1 MPDPLST
8 EAIAEL
14 PHGPLI
20 GLRRRH
26 QAGLV
31 FQRNNEENEGADNV
45 DDIVNRDSNEN
56 VPLNNGTDLPSQQAP
71 LTPTTNNANNNGGG
85 GGVNRNTAAVGRQPS
100 SPPTNLFSLLSGS
113 IGIGVFRISRLYC
126 FLSIMSALLVIVLAP
141 IPTHKIVYHD
151 LVTMMGG
158 NGLILKNSPIQST
171 IKGAEND
178 DHVNIGGNMNS
189 IAKDLK
195 TWSVEEIITHAAF
208 KGVAASQK
216 RGLESSKVGV
226 SSIEVA
232 GNEQRKR
239 RRRPAVLAEQYHS
252 NSPVT
257 PGGVADSTGEMG
269 GAKESLFSST
279 PSKAKTSPGNQNK
292 NTDDS
297 SLVPIARLRNWIERM
312 NTLAEDTVTEIILRR
327 KKIHELAVEPNVR
340 WKDSLNN
347 DDTTSYANGHEG
359 KSGCSDDE
367 KEENECSDTTEQTK
381 KVLDGEWQWIDP
393 IFFEDVSFSNIFTN
407 IIDKVLKSTIRLCI
421 ITNFLL
427 TMTYLLH
434 SAVAAW
440 FLSHFGSAEDS
451 NNTASMRVQHER
463 RLREDPATMVSE
475 WSFPSSSGATGA
487 RERMGG
493 FLIFK
498 LLLISAVL
506 APDTLDLMIL
516 VTWFTL
522 LGCLR
527 SLDHL
532 AHSTNIHLVAMGQP
546 PRKGIVQLLF
556 WVLAC
561 DIVAAGFCMALFHTA
576 GYGMVLLL
584 TCDCALLGT
593 DAASHVLKYYQS
605 VLENSHDNDFRV
617 LEERQLD
624 LHRVNE
630 NEDGF
635 AYDNI
640 EDEAE
645 REREYIFI
653 DSAIAAMTPTERR
666 QESGRLDHQMES
678 LELAHNRRLSILDTA
693 TFCLDMTCH
702 ILTVAHFCHIWA
714 LHGVQFTL
722 IDGVLALHLH
732 SAISTSC
739 AKLARR
745 RNVHKI
751 ARDLEGHFPNATDE
765 ELKQAS
771 ADGDVCCICLGS
783 MTKGGNVKKVHCGHI
798 YHTHCL
804 REVIERAQNLE
815 SAKCPL
821 CRAPL
826 VGNCHS
832 INDASRRNG
841 IFNSTHI
848 HQNNP
853 PVGPRIPAVQAANN
867 PIDSGIEG
875 DGGGG
880 GDDAVPVRQVEGERA
895 LFRFSTEGFL
905 PAWLPVPHF
914 SFEVIRRP
922 AQRGAQPQNQQIQNA
937 APVPTQRIDPV
948 AALSSN
954 QEEANPELPTE
965 PERQAPQLE
974 QQQDTQLPFFQRI
987 LRITGLIPMSPE
999 EEARALMQLVDM
1011 FPQYDRSDLSR
1022 ELRNRGSVEAVTEAI
1037 LMGIFSGVPRGE

>member
-14 PHGPLI
+14 PHGPLV

-26 QAGLV
+26 QAGLI
-31 FQRNNEENEGADNV
+31 FHRNNEENEGADIV
-45 DDIVNRDSNEN
+45 ADIVNRDGNEN
-56 VPLNNGTDLPSQQAP
+56 VPLNNGTELPSQQAP
-71 LTPTTNNANNNGGG
+71 TTPTTNTRNNNGRGG
-85 GGVNRNTAAVGRQPS
+85 NRNTAAAVERQPS

-126 FLSIMSALLVIVLAP
+126 FLSIMSALIVIVLAP
-141 IPTHKIVYHD
+141 IPTHKIGYHD

-158 NGLILKNSPIQST
+158 NGLISQNSPIQST
-171 IKGAEND
+171 IKGTKND
-178 DHVNIGGNMNS
+178 DNVNIGGNMFS
-189 IAKDLK
+189 IVTDLK
-195 TWSVEEIITHAAF
+195 TRSVKEFITHAAF
-208 KGVAASQK
+208 IGVAASRN

-226 SSIEVA
+226 SNKEAAS
-232 GNEQRKR
+232 NEQRKR

-252 NSPVT
+252 DSNET
-257 PGGVADSTGEMG
+257 PGDVANSKGKMA
-269 GAKESLFSST
+269 GAKKSLFSST
-279 PSKAKTSPGNQNK
+279 PSKARTSPGNENK
-292 NTDDS
+292 STDDS
-297 SLVPIARLRNWIERM
+297 SRVPVARLGSWIERM

-327 KKIHELAVEPNVR
+327 KKIHELAVERNVR
-340 WKDSLNN
+340 WKDSLK
-347 DDTTSYANGHEG
+347 DDDSIDYAKGHEG
-359 KSGCSDDE
+359 KFGNSYDE
-367 KEENECSDTTEQTK
+367 KEGNESSDTMDQTK

-393 IFFEDVSFSNIFTN
+393 IFFEDGSFSNIFTN

-440 FLSHFGSAEDS
+440 FLSHSGSSEDS
-451 NNTASMRVQHER
+451 NNTAAMRGQHET
-463 RLREDPATMVSE
+463 RLREDPARMVSE

-532 AHSTNIHLVAMGQP
+532 AHSTNIHLAAMGQP
-546 PRKGIVQLLF
+546 PKKGIVQLLF

-561 DIVAAGFCMALFHTA
+561 DIVAAGSCMALFHTA

-593 DAASHVLKYYQS
+593 DAVSHVLKYYQS
-605 VLENSHDNDFRV
+605 VLENSHDNDIRV

-624 LHRVNE
+624 LHQVNE

-640 EDEAE
+640 EDEEE
-645 REREYIFI
+645 REREYISI
-653 DSAIAAMTPTERR
+653 DSATAAMTPTERR
-666 QESGRLDHQMES
+666 HESGRLDHQMES
-678 LELAHNRRLSILDTA
+678 LELVHNRRLSILDTA

-771 ADGDVCCICLGS
+771 TDGDVCCICLGS

-826 VGNCHS
+826 VGDCHS
-832 INDASRRNG
+832 INDPSRRNDN
-841 IFNSTHI
+841 FNNTHI
-848 HQNNP
+848 RQNNA

-867 PIDSGIEG
+867 PIDSEIEG

-880 GDDAVPVRQVEGERA
+880 GGDAVPVRQVEGERA

-905 PAWLPVPHF
+905 PVWLPVPHF

-1022 ELRNRGSVEAVTEAI
+1022 ELRNRGSLEAVTEAI
-1037 LMGIFSGVPRGE
+1037 LMGIFSGVPRG